1 MHKFKPYIP
10 EYSPLDFT
18 FRSVTIG
25 QTIASTM
32 VSSINQNAKIGASV
46 EITDRCNAG
55 CNYCYVYP
63 KDWSQEQ
70 RLKGYTQTPPD
81 KKLEGDERIISVLEK
96 LREEGILHVTLVGGE
111 PALAPKILKKAVEM
125 FPILWIVTNGSI
137 ALPKLNSNA
146 IVFVSIDG
154 PPDYHNTARDPQNF
168 FANFK
173 YRGLEGISAKIVKN
187 INESYRGAYV
197 HCTFTPSCL
206 DRFDE
211 TIAWLVK
218 DIKKLRG
225 IVISGA
231 TVKDR
236 SDLNAFTHESKQ
248 RLGSL
253 VEKAALQY
261 GWDLFPFNTPSVN
274 QYLFDPKYEIKS
286 SSQCAV
292 SQRVKSL
299 DFFGN
304 STGKCV
310 LRDESICETCICNS
324 NGLMR
329 SLESFDPQTMMQ
341 QFLSLLG

>member
-1 MHKFKPYIP
+1 MQKFKPYIP

-18 FRSVTIG
+18 FRSATIG
-25 QTIASTM
+25 QTILQTM
-32 VSSINQNAKIGASV
+32 VSSINQTAKIGASV

-63 KDWSQEQ
+63 KDWNQEQ
-70 RLKGYTQTPPD
+70 RLQGYTQTPPD
-81 KKLEGDERIISVLEK
+81 KKSEGYDRIIGILQQLK
-96 LREEGILHVTLVGGE
+96 DEGILHVTLVGGE

-125 FPILWIVTNGSI
+125 FPIVWIVTNGSI
-137 ALPKLNSNA
+137 SLPKLKDNA

-154 PPDYHNTARDPQNF
+154 PPDYHNAARDPQNF

-187 INESYRGAYV
+187 INESHRGAYV
-197 HCTFTPSCL
+197 HCTFTPSHL

-211 TIAWLVK
+211 TISWLVK

-231 TVKDR
+231 TVKDL
-236 SDLNAFTHESKQ
+236 SDPNAFTHESKL

-253 VEKAALQY
+253 VERSAIKY
-261 GWDLFPFNTPSVN
+261 GWDLFPFNTPQIN
-274 QYLFDPKYEIKS
+274 QYLFDPKHEIKY

-299 DFFGN
+299 DYFGQ

-310 LRDESICETCICNS
+310 LRNESICETCICNS

-329 SLESFDPQTMMQ
+329 SLEAFDTQTMMQ